1 MSRYIPPTLKKTTV
15 FLFSVLICVTISS
28 LSFSTIAGNL
38 GIVQSKPEGN
48 TKSENKILTLLVGQ
62 AMPPYICPDNK
73 HGLELELVS
82 LALALEGYQVQPKRM
97 PLARIPR
104 ALNTGQ
110 ADGALTLSEELPLD
124 HVYFS
129 DIHISYQNAFF
140 SLKKFNIHLDSME
153 HLPGKSLVAFQNA
166 QHYLGKQFQQFVAN
180 SNLYQEHHDQATQVA
195 MLLKERTQ
203 LVVMDKHI
211 FNYYLNQLQIAT
223 SAEVNPSDIRIHDIL
238 PASPYRV
245 GFLRDSWRQA
255 FNRGLAELKR
265 RGVYRE
271 IHEKYLNCAE
281 AYVRTS
287 WESKSAP
294 DTLPQQADC
303 PC

>member
-1 MSRYIPPTLKKTTV
+1 MNRYLARVSKKTTRLLYNALV
-15 FLFSVLICVTISS
+15 CAAISS
-28 LSFSTIAGNL
+28 FFSTGSAASSTVHTG
-38 GIVQSKPEGN
+38 QDKAQ
-48 TKSENKILTLLVGQ
+48 NKVLTLLVGQ

-104 ALNTGQ
+104 ALNAGQ
-110 ADGALTLSEELPLD
+110 ADGALTLSQELPLD

-129 DIHISYQNAFF
+129 DIHISYHNAFF
-140 SLKKFNIHLDSME
+140 SLDKFNIQLDSME
-153 HLPGKSLVAFQNA
+153 HLRGKSLVAFQNA
-166 QHYLGKQFQQFVAN
+166 QHYLGKQFQQLVAN
-180 SNLYQEHHDQATQVA
+180 SKLYQEHHDQATQVA

-211 FNYYLNQLQIAT
+211 FNYYLNQLHT
-223 SAEVNPSDIRIHDIL
+223 ESSAQAYSKNIRVHDIL
-238 PASPYRV
+238 PANPYRV

-265 RGVYRE
+265 QGVYRE
-271 IHEKYLNCAE
+271 IQDKYLHCAA
-281 AYVRTS
+281 AYVS
-287 WESKSAP
+287 NNSVVKSAP
-294 DTLPQQADC
+294 DSSLQQEDC